1 MLLHYRPDRLGRGV
15 TSLADSPAFFLS
27 PDGKTDPQAE
37 LEATL
42 AAFFDP
48 DARLRDDERPACVYV
63 ARRRWLERQLG
74 FDRARLPEPACPDF
88 DEWRQALGA
97 RGLTLV
103 FAESFMNNPASMFG
117 HTLLRLDQAAAG
129 DDRERRDLLAYVVN
143 FAGETGAERGV
154 LYAVKG
160 IAGRYPGYFSLV
172 PYYEKIKQYSDWE
185 SRDLWEYGLAI
196 SPDEVDRLLAHL
208 WELRGVAF
216 QYYFFDENCSYE
228 LLGLIEAARP
238 ALDLRG
244 RFTGW
249 VIPVDTLREV
259 VRQAGLAGEVHYRP
273 SATTRIRHLA
283 GRLGK
288 GDRRLARAVSDG
300 RVAVDDP
307 LLEAL
312 PAETRAGVLSLA
324 HDHLAYAAEGEE
336 REARARA
343 LRILTARSRVPVVGE
358 SAPPPATPTTRPD
371 DGHET
376 ARLRVGGGWRD
387 GRSFVELR
395 LRPAFHDLLDPQ
407 GGFSEGAQVD
417 FLDTALRYYPDDG
430 EVKLHELTVIDI
442 VSLAPRDELF
452 EPVSWKIRTG
462 LTTRLMPGSGD
473 ALREG
478 KLWHTSGGAGL
489 SWRPWSVA
497 LAYGFLEG
505 TFDVSGKL
513 EDDVALGAGAR
524 IGLLF
529 GDARDR
535 WRADLFARATR
546 FFAGDTRTWL
556 SVGLEQRLRLTRD
569 TAFVL
574 KLAGDR
580 DFDETWLDAGLFLD
594 LYF

>member
-324 HDHLAYAAEGEE
+324 HDHLAYAAEGED

-376 ARLRVGGGWRD
+376 TRLRVGGGWRD

-417 FLDTALRYYPDDG
+417 FLDTALRYHPDDG

-489 SWRPWSVA
+489 SWRPWSAA

>member
-1 MLLHYRPDRLGRGV
+1 M
-15 TSLADSPAFFLS
+15 TSLADSPSFFLA
-27 PDGKTDPQAE
+27 PEGKTDPQAE

-42 AAFFDP
+42 ASLLDP
-48 DARLRDDERPACVYV
+48 DARLRDDEHPACVYV
-63 ARRRWLERQLG
+63 ARRRWLDRQLA
-74 FDRARLPEPACPDF
+74 FDRARLPEPACPAF
-88 DEWRQALGA
+88 EEWRQALGA

-143 FAGETGAERGV
+143 FAGESGAERGA

-172 PYYEKIKQYSDWE
+172 PYYEKIKQYGDWE

-196 SPDEVDRLLAHL
+196 SPEEVDRLLAHL
-208 WELRGVAF
+208 WELREVAF

-238 ALDLRG
+238 ELDLRG
-244 RFTGW
+244 RFAGW
-249 VIPVDTLREV
+249 VIPVDTVREV
-259 VRQAGLAGEVHYRP
+259 VLQAGLAGDVRYRP

-288 GDRRLARAVSDG
+288 GDRRLARAISDG
-300 RVAVDDP
+300 RMALDDP

-324 HDHLAYAAEGEE
+324 HDHLSYAAEGDD

-358 SAPPPATPTTRPD
+358 SAPPPPRPPTRPD
-371 DGHET
+371 EGHDT
-376 ARLRVGGGWRD
+376 ARLRMGGGWRD

-395 LRPAFHDLLDPQ
+395 IRPAFHALLDPQ

-417 FLDTALRYYPDDG
+417 FLDTALRYQPDDG
-430 EVKLHELTVIDI
+430 DVDLHELSVIDI
-442 VSLAPRDELF
+442 VSLAPRDALF
-452 EPVSWKIRTG
+452 EPISWKIRTG
-462 LTTRLMPGSGD
+462 LATQLMPGSGG

-489 SWRPWSVA
+489 SWRPWSGA

-513 EDDVALGAGAR
+513 DHDVALGAGAR

-529 GDARDR
+529 GDPADR
-535 WRADLFARATR
+535 WRCDLFARATR
-546 FFAGDTRTWL
+546 FFAGDTRSAL
-556 SVGLEQRLRLTRD
+556 AVGLEQRLRLTRN
-569 TAFVL
+569 TALVL
-574 KLAGDR
+574 KLAGER
-580 DFDETWLDAGLFLD
+580 DFDETWLDAGLFMD